1 MKKLIVLVLITNLFG
16 YNLDEIINLA
26 LKNNTAIKNSK
37 AFMELS
43 KAKKD
48 LIPINKFGKVD
59 LFAVYNNYNT
69 PRTLAPLI
77 PRNITPN
84 VVTSKDIYT
93 IGANY
98 NVKLY
103 SGGEISSN
111 IEIEKY
117 NKTQSASKLNL
128 TKKEIIYNI
137 KSLYLSILANQELLK
152 AWQKNSLA
160 LKKLVD
166 LIEYEVSLGK
176 KSNLDLIKAKVD
188 LTDSK
193 INEDNIASFIK
204 SLFAKLSKLLG
215 QEITYIEPIDF
226 EVKEFKID
234 KFDINNLEKVKIS
247 EFEIQKTQQ
256 SIKKTKAKNY
266 PQVYLSANYSKNY
279 DDSLANNE
287 ELTQLTLNIKW
298 NIFDFG
304 STKKEIELNKIK
316 KKLAQIKK
324 EETILNLQKD
334 IKIAINE
341 INLNYQKYKSNIIQ
355 VKLAKQT
362 YKIEQAR
369 YKSNASTLN
378 DLLLAKA
385 KEQLSIS
392 KLIQAKYD
400 YLKSRYYLEYL
411 IEKGRIN

>member
-1 MKKLIVLVLITNLFG
+1 M
-16 YNLDEIINLA
+16 A
-26 LKNNTAIKNSK
+26 
-37 AFMELS
+37 
-43 KAKKD
+43 
-48 LIPINKFGKVD
+48 
-59 LFAVYNNYNT
+59 
-69 PRTLAPLI
+69 
-77 PRNITPN
+77 
-84 VVTSKDIYT
+84 
-93 IGANY
+93 
-98 NVKLY
+98 
-103 SGGEISSN
+103 
-111 IEIEKY
+111 
-117 NKTQSASKLNL
+117 
-128 TKKEIIYNI
+128 
-137 KSLYLSILANQELLK
+137 
-152 AWQKNSLA
+152 KNSLA

-369 YKSNASTLN
+369 YKSSASTLN

-411 IEKGRIN
+411 IEKGE

>member
-1 MKKLIVLVLITNLFG
+1 MITNLFG
-16 YNLDEIINLA
+16 YNLDEIIKLA

-37 AFMELS
+37 ALMELS

-48 LIPINKFGKVD
+48 LIYNNRFGKVE

-77 PRNITPN
+77 PGNITPN

-93 IGANY
+93 IGATY

-137 KSLYLSILANQELLK
+137 KSLYLSILANKELLK
-152 AWQKNSLA
+152 AWQKNSIA

-176 KSNLDLIKAKVD
+176 KSNLDLIKAKVE
-188 LTDSK
+188 LTNSK

-234 KFDINNLEKVKIS
+234 KFDINSLEKIKIS
-247 EFEIQKTQQ
+247 EFEIKKAQQ
-256 SIKKTKAKNY
+256 SIKKAKAKNY

-279 DDSLANNE
+279 DDSLANNK

-298 NIFDFG
+298 NIFDFS

-324 EETILNLQKD
+324 EEMILNLQKD

-411 IEKGRIN
+411 MEKEVHK

>member
-1 MKKLIVLVLITNLFG
+1 
-16 YNLDEIINLA
+16 
-26 LKNNTAIKNSK
+26 
-37 AFMELS
+37 MELS

-48 LIPINKFGKVD
+48 LIYNNKFGKVE

-152 AWQKNSLA
+152 AWQKNSIA